1 MYQTEYFEEKLKEEI
16 ISETPGNHISG
27 RPLLSLFHLRLKLS
41 ILSHHLL
48 VGFPD
53 HDDDDGDDDYDDD
66 DNGDDYDD
74 GDLCHPLLHGGQ
86 HLLPVPLPALVA
98 FSFSSLSLLSPSLS
112 CCGCQHCHCQNDIKR
127 H

>member
-53 HDDDDGDDDYDDD
+53 HDDDDDDDGDDDGDDD
-66 DNGDDYDD
+66 DD
-74 GDLCHPLLHGGQ
+74 Q
-86 HLLPVPLPALVA
+86 
-98 FSFSSLSLLSPSLS
+98 
-112 CCGCQHCHCQNDIKR
+112 
-127 H
+127 